1 MQILTLWT
9 MELQGADRGTQT
21 QTKGT
26 NPTKM
31 RVRCAPLRTCR
42 LVLKTVGKH
51 RCITEFR
58 KAQGA
63 DQGTNLKACAR
74 AVHTIQDL

>member
-42 LVLKTVGKH
+42 LVLKTALARLLANIVASQNLGK
-51 RCITEFR
+51 R
-58 KAQGA
+58 KVQ
-63 DQGTNLKACAR
+63 TKAP
-74 AVHTIQDL
+74 T